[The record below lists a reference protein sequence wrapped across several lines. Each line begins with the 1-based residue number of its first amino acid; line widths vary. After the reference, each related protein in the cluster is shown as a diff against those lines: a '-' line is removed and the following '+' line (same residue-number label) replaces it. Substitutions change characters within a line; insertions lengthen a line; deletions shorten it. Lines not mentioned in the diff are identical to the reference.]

1 MSNKLSDRTKKGKG
15 FRDLKVTTTM
25 ISMIVISL
33 VGLLIVSLVGV
44 IGMYQAKE
52 GQGILYVN
60 RFQHQTNIL
69 EVKSDFYNMRA
80 NYTKILDNKEYT
92 DKQYKQV
99 QKGKDSVTT
108 GLNEFSQRNLDAKE
122 QKMYEELRGSIDTYY
137 QDIEQIM
144 AVKKIAERM
153 TRKREA
159 GLINPVRQLLRC

>member
-1 MSNKLSDRTKKGKG
+1 MSNQLSDRTKKGKG
-15 FRDLKVTTTM
+15 FRDLKITTTM
-25 ISMIVISL
+25 ISMIMISL

-52 GQGILYVN
+52 GQGILYTD

-99 QKGKDSVTT
+99 QKGKNSVTT
-108 GLNEFSQRNLDAKE
+108 GLNEFSQRTLDTKE
-122 QKMYEELRGSIDTYY
+122 QKLFEELQRSIDTYF
-137 QDIEQIM
+137 QDIEQIIL
-144 AVKKIAERM
+144 VKKNTGTYDTE
-153 TRKREA
+153 EV
-159 GLINPVRQLLRC
+159 GSINLVR